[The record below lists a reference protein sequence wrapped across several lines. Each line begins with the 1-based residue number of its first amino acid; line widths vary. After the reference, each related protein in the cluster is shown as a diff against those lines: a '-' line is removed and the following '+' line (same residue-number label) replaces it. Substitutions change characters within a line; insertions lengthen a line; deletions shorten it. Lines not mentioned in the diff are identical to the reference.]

1 MGSDDPPQLF
11 ARISII
17 VGEDVLVDRNLE
29 DDKLELARKKI
40 ENELNSLGEQAKRVF
55 QVFEGDEV

>member
-1 MGSDDPPQLF
+1 M
-11 ARISII
+11 
-17 VGEDVLVDRNLE
+17 DRNLE

>member
-1 MGSDDPPQLF
+1 M
-11 ARISII
+11 
-17 VGEDVLVDRNLE
+17 DRNLE
-29 DDKLELARKKI
+29 DDKLELARKI